1 MAKLQPETKQEVIEL
16 LKAAKVQVVRVALSD
31 RRVGEDTRVEAM
43 YTDPPFLV
51 PSSQFQH
58 LQHSR
63 AKRHACKKAGYAMVG
78 LRDPTLPLV
87 LDNGVSCGL
96 SAQEEQ
102 SITRGTLSRFLQA
115 GMVVLRASTTEPG
128 CLALSYRAAAG
139 SPVEHL
145 LYELWT
151 DERGV
156 ATVCNVLS
164 ASKQGVATRPEPRTL
179 TSMLGDFST
188 YAFPSAADV
197 ERMLVDLLTTITRV
211 ETARG
216 TAIDFVHASANSA
229 V

>member
-1 MAKLQPETKQEVIEL
+1 MANQPQTKQEVIAL
-16 LKAAKVQVVRVALSD
+16 LQLANVQVVRVSRCD
-31 RRVGEDTRVEAM
+31 HRVGMDARVEAM
-43 YTDPPFLV
+43 YTD
-51 PSSQFQH
+51 SSLPIPH
-58 LQHSR
+58 AHAR
-63 AKRHACKKAGYAMVG
+63 AKRHACKSAGYAMIG
-78 LRDPTLPLV
+78 AREPTLPLV

>member
-1 MAKLQPETKQEVIEL
+1 MANQPQTKQEVIAL
-16 LKAAKVQVVRVALSD
+16 LQLANVQVVRVSRCD
-31 RRVGEDTRVEAM
+31 HRVGMDARVEAM
-43 YTDPPFLV
+43 YTD
-51 PSSQFQH
+51 SSLPIPH
-58 LQHSR
+58 AHAR
-63 AKRHACKKAGYAMVG
+63 AKRHACKSAGYAMIG
-78 LRDPTLPLV
+78 AREPTLPLV

-145 LYELWT
+145 LYE
-151 DERGV
+151 
-156 ATVCNVLS
+156 
-164 ASKQGVATRPEPRTL
+164 PRTL